1 MSILSRHIFVKLGD
15 AMKASIVDLRYKTRE
30 ILEALERNESVT
42 VLYHGR
48 VRGVIQPAGK
58 PPAATV
64 AEHPFFGMRSDTA
77 ESIADELERL
87 RQPRHPAAS

>member
-1 MSILSRHIFVKLGD
+1 MTRHIFAELWQ

-48 VRGVIQPAGK
+48 VKGVIQPAGQAS
-58 PPAATV
+58 PPAIT
-64 AEHPFFGMRSDTA
+64 EHPFFGMHSGEKRSVA
-77 ESIADELERL
+77 EEMKRL
-87 RQPRHPAAS
+87 RQPRHDA